1 MANVVDATAD
11 SDIDLSDANV
21 DLSNADA
28 DLSDTDI
35 EILGNNDDA
44 ESEDDLQIIYQ
55 VPNGFP

>member
-1 MANVVDATAD
+1 MANVVNATAD
-11 SDIDLSDANV
+11 SDVDLSNANV

-35 EILGNNDDA
+35 KILGDDDA
-44 ESEDDLQIIYQ
+44 ESDDDLQIIYQ